1 MPKSKD
7 AARRW
12 DAKNMIVLGAKVRR
26 ERAARLKEYA
36 AQEGRTISAVILDAL
51 KQLEERHQDAEV

>member
-26 ERAARLKEYA
+26 ERAARLKGYA
-36 AQEGRTISAVILDAL
+36 AQEGLTISAVILDAL

>member
-36 AQEGRTISAVILDAL
+36 AQEGLTISAVILDAL